1 MGGIIM
7 KDEEAISLLK
17 EIDAFYSGF
26 TGRDIEQA
34 KFKLRLWKEKM
45 LEWDYAETK
54 KKLDAYILENEFP
67 PRIADIKPH
76 TQVKYSIK
84 DQLDEIYG
92 DLDD

>member
-1 MGGIIM
+1 M
-7 KDEEAISLLK
+7 KDEEAISLLQ
-17 EIDAFYSGF
+17 EIDAFYPNF

-34 KFKLRLWKEKM
+34 RFKLRLWKEKM
-45 LEWDYAETK
+45 LDWDYGETK

-84 DQLDEIYG
+84 DQLKEIYG
-92 DLDD
+92 ERID